1 MRRLPTFVLLLLIA
15 SASAMPASAAGPAL
29 HLPMDRTDTAL
40 ARTMPVLARD
50 ALAAYR
56 TVAPDPDR
64 ALLFR
69 LQMVAGDDAAAI
81 ASIRQVRGTASADG
95 PPLYLQYEVQADAKR
110 RQAAGRDPTYPQA
123 WNAAF
128 AEHFGALDDR
138 TALQA
143 EFSFGG
149 YLPRMRDDLDAALA
163 KLAGRRR
170 LSLDEALDLVRK
182 YQVWSA
188 YASFQPLFAA
198 ALAKDDA
205 RRYVI
210 DRTAMIETPDGTHL
224 AALVVRPAHAPPLP
238 ALLQFTIYA
247 NDDWAWAD
255 AKKSAAYGYA
265 GVVAYTRGKG
275 RSPDAIVPYLHD
287 GADAAVAIDWI
298 ARQPW
303 NDGRVGMYGGSY
315 SGYTQWAAL
324 KHRPKALAAIAT
336 SATTAPGIDVPMEG
350 GVFLNFIY
358 PWPLYAASNR
368 TLDDARYG
376 DTARWERLD
385 REWYAGGR
393 PYRDLP
399 AIDGSANPIFS
410 EWLLHP
416 AYDAYWQAMTPQGD
430 EFAGIGIPV
439 LVTTGY
445 YDGAQIGAL
454 HYFREHLRHRPD
466 ADETL
471 LIGPYEHFT
480 MQTGVPP
487 QVQGYAPDPAARID
501 LQALRLAWFDHVL
514 KGAPKPSLLSAR
526 VNWEAMGADAWRHA
540 DSLEAMA
547 TRVQRYYLVP
557 GAAGEGS
564 GEHRLALQAQPHA
577 AAGQRVDFTDRSD
590 AEWRQPSGVVNPG
603 LDPHSGLAFASA
615 PFAQETEFA
624 GPFSGTL
631 DFIVNKRD
639 MDVIVGVY
647 EQTADG
653 RYQDLAWWL
662 QRASVAQDSSRRR
675 LLQPGVPQ
683 RLEVRDT
690 RLLGKKLAAGSR
702 LVVTVGVVKEPD
714 RQLNLGSGKDPS
726 DESVQDAGGPLEVR
740 WRGSSY
746 LDFGIRE

>member
-1 MRRLPTFVLLLLIA
+1 MIRRPARVLAMLLAVLAAAPAFASANPALRLP
-15 SASAMPASAAGPAL
+15 P
-29 HLPMDRTDTAL
+29 DRSDAAL
-40 ARTMPVLARD
+40 ARTMPALAR
-50 ALAAYR
+50 AMLATYR
-56 TVAPDPDR
+56 GAAAASDPGV
-64 ALLFR
+64 LFR
-69 LQMVAGDDAAAI
+69 LQMVAGDDDDALGNIESLRKA
-81 ASIRQVRGTASADG
+81 ASADG
-95 PPLYLQYEVQADAKR
+95 PPLYLQYEVHALAKQ
-110 RQAAGRDPTYPQA
+110 RQAATRGLGYAQA
-123 WNAAF
+123 WSGAF
-128 AEHFGALDDR
+128 AERFGALDDR

-149 YLPRMRDDLDAALA
+149 YLPRLRADLDAALA
-163 KLAGRRR
+163 KVAGRER
-170 LSLDEALDLVRK
+170 LSLDEAIDLVRK

-188 YASFQPLFAA
+188 YAAFQPLFAA
-198 ALAKDDA
+198 ALAKDEA

-210 DRTAMIETPDGTHL
+210 DREAMIETPEGVHL
-224 AALVVRPAHAPPLP
+224 AAMIVRPAHAPPLP
-238 ALLQFTIYA
+238 ALFQFTIYA

-275 RSPDAIVPYLHD
+275 RSPDAVVPYLHD
-287 GADAAVAIDWI
+287 GADAAAAIDWI
-298 ARQPW
+298 ARQAW
-303 NDGRVGMYGGSY
+303 SDGRVGMYGGSY

-324 KHRPKALAAIAT
+324 KHHPRALKAIAT

-376 DTARWERLD
+376 DQARWERLD
-385 REWYAGGR
+385 REWYASGR
-393 PYRDLP
+393 PYRNLP
-399 AIDGSANPIFS
+399 AIDGSSNPVFS
-410 EWLLHP
+410 EWLRHP
-416 AYDAYWQAMTPQGD
+416 AYDAYWQALTPQGD
-430 EFAGIGIPV
+430 EFAGIDIPV

-466 ADETL
+466 ADQTL

-487 QVQGYAPDPAARID
+487 QVQGYSPDPVARID

-514 KGAPKPSLLSAR
+514 KGAPKPALLSAR

-547 TRVQRYYLVP
+547 TRTQRYYLVP
-557 GAAGEGS
+557 GPAAGEGVHVLS
-564 GEHRLALQAQPHA
+564 PQAQPQA
-577 AAGQRVDFTDRSD
+577 ATVQRVDFTDRSD
-590 AEWRQPSGVVNPG
+590 AGWRPSPDVVNPRI
-603 LDPHSGLAFASA
+603 DPHAGLVFATA
-615 PFAQETEFA
+615 PFTEDTEFA
-624 GPFSGTL
+624 GPFSGVL
-631 DFIVNKRD
+631 EFSVNKRD

-647 EQTADG
+647 EQAADG

-662 QRASVAQDSSRRR
+662 QRASLAQDRSQRR
-675 LLQPGVPQ
+675 LLPPGVPQ

-690 RLLGKKLAAGSR
+690 RLLGAKLAAGSR

-726 DESVQDAGGPLEVR
+726 DESLHDAGAPLEVR
-740 WRGSSY
+740 WLGSSH
-746 LDFGIRE
+746 LDFGLRE